1 MKSSYSILC
10 STVSAVAITLV
21 MSGLDAREASAQDCS
36 PAAGTDISTIVGGVN
51 AQDYICSTANAPL
64 VNEIADQST
73 FTNSGTIKN
82 TQFEIMP
89 NAANH
94 KTFSKFIGSR

>member
-1 MKSSYSILC
+1 MMKSSYSILC

-21 MSGLDAREASAQDCS
+21 MSGLDAREAIAQPADCS

-64 VNEIADQST
+64 VNEIADQ
-73 FTNSGTIKN
+73 
-82 TQFEIMP
+82 
-89 NAANH
+89 
-94 KTFSKFIGSR
+94 